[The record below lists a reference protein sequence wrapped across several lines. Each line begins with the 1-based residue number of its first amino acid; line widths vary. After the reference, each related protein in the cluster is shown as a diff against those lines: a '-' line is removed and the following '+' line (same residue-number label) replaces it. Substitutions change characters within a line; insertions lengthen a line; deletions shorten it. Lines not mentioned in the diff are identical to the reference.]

1 MRFASALIKKLSTK
15 HVGEVSQ
22 R

>member
-1 MRFASALIKKLSTK
+1 MPFASALIDKLLTK

>member
-1 MRFASALIKKLSTK
+1 MRFASALIKKLLTK